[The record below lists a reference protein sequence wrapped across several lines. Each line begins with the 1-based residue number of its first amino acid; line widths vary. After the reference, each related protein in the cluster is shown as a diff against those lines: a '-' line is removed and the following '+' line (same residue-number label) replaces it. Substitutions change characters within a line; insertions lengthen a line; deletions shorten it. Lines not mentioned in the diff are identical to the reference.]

1 MQVWNRSFPEREKI
15 NAVERM
21 AEEARCELE
30 RLRDDREKDRISLIK
45 ERAVIESER
54 NAFSWLRHEVEDQ
67 LQNLI
72 SDKVKIAYEKDKIS
86 KLQELAEVQNKEITQ
101 LQYELEVERKAL
113 SMAR

>member
-1 MQVWNRSFPEREKI
+1 MPLQGEDESRRSSPPYEVMDKSLK
-15 NAVERM
+15 VE
-21 AEEARCELE
+21 E
-30 RLRDDREKDRISLIK
+30 DREKDRISLIK
-45 ERAVIESER
+45 EKAVIESER